1 MTDLRI
7 KDCKATPGSIRVFFT
22 DAVKANSPAGQQDH
36 DATNPQNYEI
46 VTPIGSL
53 KQSIVGKT
61 GQITYDEIRQAVYIP
76 LTSNA
81 PVLTPGQFVGVI
93 VSNVQTPRGD
103 GLPPTPPHDSIVV
116 RVDGDDDEE
125 KDIRRIARV
134 TEDSFAFP
142 QLSEEIGY
150 APSPLARPSGAPSGG
165 GMASLGQTVAQAVS
179 DVLGWKIKPD
189 DSKGFVGALNAS
201 FTCSDVDGH
210 TKCTWTPRTY
220 AVQTDLSGG
229 ITGAQASLYSRA
241 QDALNQSLPLL
252 DGLYALDPE
261 ADPEDIT
268 ALKGVARSQL
278 TELVNEL
285 GMPGGPRVSRVNQYF
300 QLLLQNPEESF
311 PPLPGS
317 SLITDPDQIHGIL
330 GKLRDKLGLNFTFQD
345 FANTVQD
352 EQDITNFRILSDYV
366 TSLAQSWLNNLRF
379 FGLDTPTPFFGTQL
393 VLLSRQLSVVA
404 ESVDEVR
411 FTLDSVFIGPA
422 ERQTL
427 QLQFPGVSNDS
438 LFAEDLFNWIQN
450 FATEEGP
457 RLIQDGGKFGVKF
470 SFLPIAQQLQR
481 LTRSARDPDPLDHAF
496 RTVRVKRAL
505 DQLGRELDELVKL
518 AKDISHVIEEEPTK
532 ADFDAMRQQL
542 ALLTFDVTNIKGL
555 PALPTTPTLVG
566 IPPQVA
572 FSEPQT
578 VNTVSPPEIVSVF
591 NVVSSSATISLIS
604 ILDDVVDPKSPT
616 PTPTSAPQDF
626 KLIEPNTFS
635 IPLAAGDV
643 LPVAV
648 AFAPTDAKTRTAL
661 LTIAYDGGATPSPQS
676 PLRIKLSG
684 TGRTGRK

>member
-1 MTDLRI
+1 MTSTFLRI
-7 KDCKATPGSIRVFFT
+7 KDCKATPSSIIVFFS
-22 DAVKANSPAGQQDH
+22 DAVNAVSGNFTGSSTNSAIDPR
-36 DATNPQNYEI
+36 NYNVQRFVDGI
-46 VTPIGSL
+46 STTL
-53 KQSIVGKT
+53 NNDNASI
-61 GQITYDEIRQAVYIP
+61 QYDELRKAVSITLPPGKPISHPWP
-76 LTSNA
+76 LT
-81 PVLTPGQFVGVI
+81 TGTWVGI
-93 VSNVQTPRGD
+93 TVSNVETPTKV
-103 GLPPTPPHDSIVV
+103 GLPPTPPHDFFPALVN
-116 RVDGDDDEE
+116 GDNDEE

-150 APSPLARPSGAPSGG
+150 APSPLARPTGAPFGG
-165 GMASLGQTVAQAVS
+165 GLTSLGQTVTQAVS

-210 TKCTWTPRTY
+210 TQCTWTPRTY

-229 ITGAQASLYSRA
+229 ITGAQASLYTRA
-241 QDALNQSLPLL
+241 KDALNQSLPLL

-261 ADPEDIT
+261 ADAEDMA

-285 GMPGGPRVSRVNQYF
+285 GVAGGPRVSRVNQYF
-300 QLLLQNPEESF
+300 QLLLNPEESF
-311 PPLPGS
+311 PPLSGT
-317 SLITDPDQIHGIL
+317 SLSTDPDQIHGTL
-330 GKLRDKLGLNFTFQD
+330 GKLRDQLGLNFTTQD

-379 FGLDTPTPFFGTQL
+379 FGLDTATPFFGTQL

-427 QLQFPGVSNDS
+427 ELEFPGVSKDS
-438 LFAEDLFNWIQN
+438 LFAEDLFNWIQS

-470 SFLPIAQQLQR
+470 SFLPIAQRLQR
-481 LTRSARDPDPLDHAF
+481 LVESARDPNPLDHAF
-496 RTVRVKRAL
+496 RTIRVKRAF

-518 AKDISHVIEEEPTK
+518 ASDISHVIEEEPTK
-532 ADFDAMRQQL
+532 ADFDAMREEL
-542 ALLTFDVTNIKGL
+542 ALLAATAGR
-555 PALPTTPTLVG
+555 PTLAPPPVLVG
-566 IPPQVA
+566 IPPQA
-572 FSEPQT
+572 IFTQPQRVGT
-578 VNTVSPPEIVSVF
+578 ESPPQLLTIF
-591 NVVSSSATISLIS
+591 NAGGTSATIPGSPIS
-604 ILDDVVDPKSPT
+604 FAGSN
-616 PTPTSAPQDF
+616 TSDF
-626 KLIEPNTFS
+626 KVIEPDPFPSLLPSQAT
-635 IPLAAGDV
+635 LVV
-643 LPVAV
+643 LV
-648 AFAPTDAKTRTAL
+648 AFAPSDVGDRTATL
-661 LTIAYDGGATPSPQS
+661 KIAYNGIGTTTS
-676 PLRIKLSG
+676 PLQIPLKG
-684 TGRTGRK
+684 TGVAQRS